1 MENAKSVLK
10 KKASRRRRRRR
21 PCAARADMTVP
32 SHPFELAIYGRDGHL
47 QVREYQSLDTAMA
60 AANSLRPATTQSYRL
75 SVVLAVYVFPGNWRK
90 GD

>member
-10 KKASRRRRRRR
+10 KKASRRRRRR
-21 PCAARADMTVP
+21 PCAARADK
-32 SHPFELAIYGRDGHL
+32 
-47 QVREYQSLDTAMA
+47 REYQSLDTAMA

-75 SVVLAVYVFPGNWRK
+75 SVVLAVHVFPGNWRR